1 MRAIINYKSVIMTSF
16 TTSDL
21 PVFNKVDTRCVA
33 GTLSLGNVN
42 LLMKGVDSCDV
53 FICLPGAL

>member
-1 MRAIINYKSVIMTSF
+1 MTSF